1 LNLTDDPRY
10 LATVDRLLRSQ
21 AWRERGAAELFEAA
35 LPLVP
40 AGRWQRIVEGHV
52 GEERAHYARV
62 TAAWSASFGKPPGEL
77 DAWVTSRLA
86 ENPLPRVTTFLE
98 LAMAQFLFDRA
109 GRWQLSEYVASSFL
123 PYRALARA
131 IVDEE
136 RGHED
141 TGARLVVELCTAPP
155 GDHATAQA
163 AFDRW
168 LAVALR
174 SFGRPGGDGNRFA
187 IVAGLKT
194 RDSAD
199 VTRDFLTDVARTAT
213 TAGLSLEPPSGTV
226 GVAANAKETSGSAT
240 PPKL

>member
-1 LNLTDDPRY
+1 MNLTDDPRY

-109 GRWQLSEYVASSFL
+109 GRWQLSEYVDSSFL

-141 TGARLVVELCTAPP
+141 VGARLVVELCTAP
-155 GDHATAQA
+155 DADRAAAQV

-168 LAVALR
+168 LAIALH
-174 SFGRPGGDGNRFA
+174 SFGRPGGDGNAFA
-187 IVAGLKT
+187 IAAGLKR
-194 RDSAD
+194 RDSAE
-199 VTRDFLTDVARTAT
+199 VTRDFLADVARTAAV
-213 TAGLSLEPPSGTV
+213 TALILPSMY
-226 GVAANAKETSGSAT
+226 
-240 PPKL
+240 P